1 VSLISANLNGSASVA
16 LKLLTDAAT
25 RSANSA
31 PLSNTLEKATRT
43 IGVVAIPSTY
53 SNGVRITLSLEAA
66 EKAYGSNSFLMQTA
80 RGRADQVE
88 ISQTVIPPDKAGF
101 KSDVLAFLSDNMK
114 KDAGFMAALRS
125 GQVTIQTVDE
135 LPPELNIQPYV
146 SFEMYKDGNHLG
158 GGSFGP
164 DGMNL
169 GLYEEL
175 GKTRGQAFGSLG
187 NSQFLAHWPK
197 SV

>member
-1 VSLISANLNGSASVA
+1 MSLISANFLSSASVA

-25 RSANSA
+25 RSANSTS
-31 PLSNTLEKATRT
+31 LSNT
-43 IGVVAIPSTY
+43 IGRVTGQVGGAAVSPSTY
-53 SNGVRITLSLEAA
+53 SNGVRIILSLETA
-66 EKAYGSNSFLMQTA
+66 EKAYGSESFLIQTA

-88 ISQTVIPPDKAGF
+88 ISTTVIPSDKDGF
-101 KSDVLAFLSDNMK
+101 KSDVLAFLSENMK
-114 KDAGFMAALRS
+114 KDAGFMMALKS
-125 GQVTIQTVDE
+125 GQVTVQTVDE
-135 LPPELNIQPYV
+135 VPELNIQPYV
-146 SFEMYKDGNHLG
+146 SFEMYRDGNHLG

-169 GLYEEL
+169 DLYEEL

-187 NSQFLAHWPK
+187 NSQFLAYWPK